1 MVKTKKMSVKAQI
14 REMVKLI
21 VKQFHPEKI
30 ILFGSQ
36 AQGDAGPDSDVDL
49 LVVMPVEK
57 GAKFK
62 KMVEIGVALHDIPV
76 PTDVIVTAPE
86 DFEWRSK
93 AVGTIEYPAAKEG
106 KVLYERREIPAVVAA
121 EWVEKAEEDLKNASH
136 TLKLGFP
143 WKTGCL
149 SPVSVSP
156 VSAAPRLARIVG
168 AMDALRK

>member
-86 DFEWRSK
+86 DFE
-93 AVGTIEYPAAKEG
+93 
-106 KVLYERREIPAVVAA
+106 
-121 EWVEKAEEDLKNASH
+121 
-136 TLKLGFP
+136 
-143 WKTGCL
+143 
-149 SPVSVSP
+149 
-156 VSAAPRLARIVG
+156 
-168 AMDALRK
+168 